1 MREPAVLLAAGPGTR
16 LRPLTDKTPKCLLPV
31 GGRPM
36 LDWWLELLTRHRIAR
51 ALLATNHLADQV
63 KEYSRTQ
70 PFPVALDVV
79 DEPELLG
86 TAGAVR
92 AQVDWL
98 GDAPD
103 FWVIYVDN
111 LSSANLTAMRE
122 FHRSR
127 QSLGTLAVYVTPV
140 PHECGIV
147 QTDSEMRIIRFVEKP
162 KQDIGNLAN
171 GGLYLL
177 SRRILGFI
185 PDTTPVDFARDVFP
199 RVVDSSPAAG
209 ALHAWRIDGYHLDMG
224 TWETYRRAER
234 DVAEGRFP

>member
-1 MREPAVLLAAGPGTR
+1 MSEPAVLLAAGPGTR
-16 LRPLTDKTPKCLLPV
+16 LRPLTEKVPKCLVPV

-36 LDWWLELLTRHRIAR
+36 LDWWLELLVRHGIRR
-51 ALLATNHLADQV
+51 ALIATNHLAEQV
-63 KEYSRTQ
+63 NAYARRQ
-70 PFPVALDVV
+70 AFPLALDVV

-92 AQVDWL
+92 AQAEWL

-111 LSSANLTAMRE
+111 LSSADLTAMRSL
-122 FHRSR
+122 HKMHGG
-127 QSLGTLAVYVTPV
+127 LGTLGVYETPV

-147 QTDSEMRIIRFVEKP
+147 QTAPDGRIVRFVEKP
-162 KQDIGNLAN
+162 KEFIGNLAN

-177 SRRILGFI
+177 SREILPRI
-185 PDTTPVDFARDVFP
+185 PKRTPVDFARDVFP
-199 RVVDSSPAAG
+199 GLVGASPSG
-209 ALHAWRIDGYHLDMG
+209 RGLFAWRIEGYHLDMG
-224 TWETYRRAER
+224 TWDTYRRAER